1 MLSRVA
7 DSILWMARYVERAE
21 NLARFIDVTLNLQI
35 DIPGSANTQWEP
47 LVRATGDEEKFKEEF
62 DVYNEQN
69 VINFLTFD
77 RKNPNSI
84 VAILRA
90 ARENARSIRETISSE
105 TWEQLNSFY
114 HFVRDAAD
122 SDEVKKSPGD
132 FFLEV
137 KHYSH
142 LLNGV
147 TDATMSHNEGWHF
160 SNMGRLLER
169 ADKTS
174 RILDVKYFTLLPHVE
189 DVGSPVDDL
198 QWSAVL
204 RSVGGFEMYRK
215 RYHGITVERIV
226 EFLILDDEFPRA
238 IRFCLAEADNS
249 LHAISGSVPGT
260 FVNVAEQ
267 RLGRLR
273 AELAFCDVKSII
285 NQGLHEFV
293 DSLQTQLNLIGEGI
307 SETFIDPEPAA

>member
-35 DIPGSANTQWEP
+35 DIPGSADTQWEP
-47 LVRATGDEEKFKEEF
+47 LVRATGDEEKFKEQF
-62 DVYNEQN
+62 GTYNEEN

-77 RKNPNSI
+77 RDNPNSI

-90 ARENARSIRETISSE
+90 ARENARSVRETISSE

-122 SDEVKKSPGD
+122 SEEVQNSPGD

-174 RILDVKYFTLLPHVE
+174 RILDVKYFTLLPRVE

-204 RSVGGFEMYRK
+204 RSVSGFEMYRK

-226 EFLILDDEFPRA
+226 EFLVLDHEFPRA
-238 IRFCLAEADNS
+238 IRYCLAEADNS
-249 LHAISGSVPGT
+249 LHAISGSAPGT
-260 FVNVAEQ
+260 FVNLAEQ

-273 AELAFCDVKSII
+273 AELAFCDVKTII

-307 SETFIDPEPAA
+307 NETFIDPKPAA